1 MEMRVELEIPVL
13 CLISR
18 CLHIALYMRLSE
30 KIYQNVHSMIE
41 LSFVLY
47 SLKKKKKKLVL
58 TIQLISKKAQEQ
70 KTDYLDRL
78 VVFMSAGFEEVYP
91 WVN

>member
-1 MEMRVELEIPVL
+1 MEMRVEFEIPVL

-47 SLKKKKKKLVL
+47 SLKKKKK
-58 TIQLISKKAQEQ
+58 SW
-70 KTDYLDRL
+70 
-78 VVFMSAGFEEVYP
+78 F
-91 WVN
+91 